1 MVVISYLVNDTSYEI
16 PSVKMSSARWYFI
29 DLNFSK
35 PTEACNIVVV
45 TVTNY
50 GMDHQGIGLGW

>member
-1 MVVISYLVNDTSYEI
+1 MKYA
-16 PSVKMSSARWYFI
+16 SVKMSSTRWYFI

-35 PTEACNIVVV
+35 HTEACNIVVV

-50 GMDHQGIGLGW
+50 GMGHQGIGAGIVKSV

>member
-1 MVVISYLVNDTSYEI
+1 MKY
-16 PSVKMSSARWYFI
+16 PSVKTSSARWYFI

-50 GMDHQGIGLGW
+50 GMDHQRIGVGIVKSV